1 LLLLKLIAVAAL
13 AVAVAIAVIV
23 YSMPIQRNSGIPNV
37 KFTEF
42 TPDRTDIRVGESTK
56 ILFNVQNLE
65 MRPIIDAQVIIVI
78 EPSSYQPYLSIQNQT
93 TELPDLHSKDA
104 RTGQMQVV
112 ISAASAPAK
121 EAVYAVKGVLFVEGK
136 QSDVREFEFRVRQ
149 E

>member
-23 YSMPIQRNSGIPNV
+23 FSMPIQRNSGIPNV

-56 ILFNVQNLE
+56 ILLNVQNLE

-78 EPSSYQPYLSIQNQT
+78 EPSSYQPYLTIQNQT

>member
-1 LLLLKLIAVAAL
+1 VKVVVAVAAL
-13 AVAVAIAVIV
+13 AVAIAIAVIV
-23 YSMPIQRNSGIPNV
+23 FSTPIQRNSDIPNV

-42 TPDRTDIRVGESTK
+42 TPDRIDIRVGESTK

-65 MRPIIDAQVIIVI
+65 MRVIVDAQVIIVI
-78 EPSSYQPYLSIQNQT
+78 EPSSYQPYLTIQNQT

-112 ISAASAPAK
+112 INAANAPAK
-121 EAVYAVKGVLFVEGK
+121 EAVYSVKGVLFVEGK
-136 QSDVREFEFRVRQ
+136 QSDVREFELRVRQ